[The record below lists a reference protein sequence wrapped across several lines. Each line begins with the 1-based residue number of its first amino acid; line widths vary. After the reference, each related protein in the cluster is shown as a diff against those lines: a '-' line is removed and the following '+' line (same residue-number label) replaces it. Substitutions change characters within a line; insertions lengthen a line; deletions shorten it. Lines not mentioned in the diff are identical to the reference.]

1 MKLRANTPATRI
13 LLGLLAGLSLGIVF
27 AHFGVSWLDA
37 AIAFAEPIGALWLNA
52 LRMTIVP
59 LVFSLLVTGIASGA
73 STASAGGLAARALAL
88 FASLLFVVGLFGEMA
103 SEGFLAIWPIPPDA
117 AAALQA
123 AIRGGTDIPHGVPLA
138 QWLAGLVP
146 SNPIKAAAD
155 GEMLPL
161 VLFAIVFGFAVVRIP
176 AERGR
181 VLVDIFQSIVDA
193 MLVVVHWVILIG
205 PAGVFALAFVV
216 GARAGV
222 GAAHA
227 LGHYLAMLVA
237 VQVLLIVLIYPAVW
251 LWARLPVSVIARA
264 VAAPQAVALSTRSSL
279 ASLPA
284 MLEAAKSLELP
295 PRVSAMVLPLA
306 VSVFRITS
314 PVANLAVALY
324 CASLF
329 GVHPTLA
336 QYVAGAAL
344 AVAISLAAVGLP
356 GEVTFFASIVPI
368 CSAMGIPVGALP
380 LLVAVETIPDIFRT
394 IGNVTA
400 DVGITASLA
409 RSRAAEAMLA
419 GDARAQVPAT

>member
-1 MKLRANTPATRI
+1 MKV
-13 LLGLLAGLSLGIVF
+13 LGALLSL
-27 AHFGVSWLDA
+27 A
-37 AIAFAEPIGALWLNA
+37 
-52 LRMTIVP
+52 
-59 LVFSLLVTGIASGA
+59 LLV
-73 STASAGGLAARALAL
+73 SA
-88 FASLLFVVGLFGEMA
+88 
-103 SEGFLAIWPIPPDA
+103 P
-117 AAALQA
+117 
-123 AIRGGTDIPHGVPLA
+123 
-138 QWLAGLVP
+138 
-146 SNPIKAAAD
+146 
-155 GEMLPL
+155 
-161 VLFAIVFGFAVVRIP
+161 
-176 AERGR
+176 
-181 VLVDIFQSIVDA
+181 
-193 MLVVVHWVILIG
+193 
-205 PAGVFALAFVV
+205 
-216 GARAGV
+216 
-222 GAAHA
+222 
-227 LGHYLAMLVA
+227 VA
-237 VQVLLIVLIYPAVW
+237 
-251 LWARLPVSVIARA
+251 A
-264 VAAPQAVALSTRSSL
+264 VAISTRSSL

-284 MLEAAKSLELP
+284 MLEAAKTLQVP

-419 GDARAQVPAT
+419 GDARAPVPAA

>member
-13 LLGLLAGLSLGIVF
+13 LLGLLAGLSLGI
-27 AHFGVSWLDA
+27 ACSRAGASWLDG
-37 AIAFAEPIGALWLNA
+37 AIALAEPLGALWLNA

-59 LVFSLLVTGIASGA
+59 LVFSLLVTGIASGS
-73 STASAGGLAARALAL
+73 STASAGGLAARALGVFAL
-88 FASLLFVVGLFGEMA
+88 LLFLAGLFGELA
-103 SEGFLAIWPIPPDA
+103 SEGFLAAWPIPA
-117 AAALQA
+117 EARAALQN
-123 AIRGGTDIPHGVPLA
+123 AIHGSAQIPTGVPLS

-161 VLFAIVFGFAVVRIP
+161 VLFAIVFGFALVRIP
-176 AERGR
+176 AARGR
-181 VLVDIFQSIVDA
+181 ALVDMFQGIVEA
-193 MLVVVHWVILIG
+193 MLVVVHWVILAG
-205 PAGVFALAFVV
+205 PVGVFALAFVV

-227 LGHYLAMLVA
+227 LGHYLAMLVV
-237 VQVLLIVLIYPAVW
+237 VQVLLIVLVYPAVRM
-251 LWARLPVSVIARA
+251 WARMPMAVFARA
-264 VAAPQAVALSTRSSL
+264 VAAPQAVAISTRSSI

-284 MLEAAKSLELP
+284 MLEAATALQLP
-295 PRVSAMVLPLA
+295 PRVSAMILPLA

-314 PVANLAVALY
+314 PVANLAVVLY

-336 QYVAGAAL
+336 QYLAGAVL

-368 CSAMGIPVGALP
+368 CSAMGVPVGALP

-400 DVGITASLA
+400 DVGVAAALA
-409 RSRAAEAMLA
+409 RSPAAEAMVA
-419 GDARAQVPAT
+419 HAPRAEESPA

>member
-13 LLGLLAGLSLGIVF
+13 LLGLLFGLALGIVL
-27 AHFGVSWLDA
+27 AQAGVPWLEG
-37 AIAFAEPIGALWLNA
+37 AIGLAEPLGALWLNA

-88 FASLLFVVGLFGEMA
+88 FAILLFGVGLFGEIA
-103 SEGFLAIWPIPPDA
+103 SEAFLAAWPIPPEA
-117 AAALQA
+117 AAALQS
-123 AIRGGTDIPHGVPLA
+123 AIRGGSEIPHGVPLA

-161 VLFAIVFGFAVVRIP
+161 VLFAIVFGFALVRIP

-181 VLVDIFQSIVDA
+181 ALVEFFQGIVDA
-193 MLVVVHWVILIG
+193 MLVLVHWVILAG
-205 PAGVFALAFVV
+205 PVGVFALAFVV

-251 LWARLPVSVIARA
+251 FRARLPIGVFARA
-264 VAAPQAVALSTRSSL
+264 VAAPQAVAISTRSSL

-284 MLEAAKSLELP
+284 MLEATKALDVP
-295 PRVSAMVLPLA
+295 PRVSAMILPLA

-336 QYVAGAAL
+336 QYLAGAAL

-400 DVGITASLA
+400 DVGITAALA
-409 RSRAAEAMLA
+409 RSPAAEAMRA
-419 GDARAQVPAT
+419 GSTESEAA

>member
-1 MKLRANTPATRI
+1 MKMKANTPATRI
-13 LLGLLAGLSLGIVF
+13 LLGLLLGLSLGIAF
-27 AHFGVSWLDA
+27 AQAQVGWLEDS
-37 AIAFAEPIGALWLNA
+37 IAFADPFGTLWLNG

-73 STASAGGLAARALAL
+73 SAASAGGLAARALAL
-88 FASLLFVVGLFGEMA
+88 FAIVLFVVGLFGELA
-103 SEGFLAIWPIPPDA
+103 SEGFLAAWPIPAEA
-117 AAALQA
+117 AAALQS
-123 AIRGGTDIPHGVPLA
+123 AIHGGTEIPHGVPLA

-146 SNPIKAAAD
+146 SNPIKAAAE

-161 VLFAIVFGFAVVRIP
+161 VLFAIVFGFAVIRIP
-176 AERGR
+176 AARGR
-181 VLVDIFQSIVDA
+181 ALVELFQGVVDA
-193 MLVVVHWVILIG
+193 MLVVVHWVILVG
-205 PAGVFALAFVV
+205 PIGVFALAYVV

-237 VQVLLIVLIYPAVW
+237 VQVLLIVLIYPAVR
-251 LWARLPVSVIARA
+251 LWARLPMAVFARA
-264 VAAPQAVALSTRSSL
+264 VAAPQAVATSTRSSL

-284 MLEAAKSLELP
+284 MLESANALQVP
-295 PRVSAMVLPLA
+295 PRVSAMILPLA

-336 QYVAGAAL
+336 QYIAGAAL

-400 DVGITASLA
+400 DVGVTAALA
-409 RSRAAEAMLA
+409 RSSAAQAMLA
-419 GDARAQVPAT
+419 SEAGQDAAA

>member
-1 MKLRANTPATRI
+1 VKLRANTPATRI
-13 LLGLLAGLSLGIVF
+13 LLGLLAGLSLGIAF

-73 STASAGGLAARALAL
+73 STASAGGLAARALGL
-88 FASLLFVVGLFGEMA
+88 FASLLFVVGLFGELA
-103 SEGFLAIWPIPPDA
+103 SEGFLAIWPIPADA

-123 AIRGGTDIPHGVPLA
+123 AIRGGTEIPHGVPLA

-146 SNPIKAAAD
+146 SNPIKSAAD

-181 VLVDIFQSIVDA
+181 VLVEMFQSIVDA

-205 PAGVFALAFVV
+205 PIGVFALAFVV

-227 LGHYLAMLVA
+227 LGHYLAMLVT

-251 LWARLPVSVIARA
+251 LWARLPVSVFARA

-394 IGNVTA
+394 VGNVTA
-400 DVGITASLA
+400 DVGITAALS
-409 RSRAAEAMLA
+409 RSRAAAAMLA
-419 GDARAQVPAT
+419 TPARAQAAAT

>member
-1 MKLRANTPATRI
+1 MKIRANTPATRI
-13 LLGLLAGLSLGIVF
+13 LIGLLFGLSLGILL
-27 AHFGVSWLDA
+27 AHASWIED
-37 AIAFAEPIGALWLNA
+37 AIAFADPLGSLWLNA

-73 STASAGGLAARALAL
+73 STASAGGLAARALGV
-88 FASLLFVVGLFGEMA
+88 FAILLFLVGLFGEIA
-103 SEGFLAIWPIPPDA
+103 SEGFLAAWPIPPEA

-123 AIRGGTDIPHGVPLA
+123 AISGGTEIPHGVPLS

-161 VLFAIVFGFAVVRIP
+161 VLFAIVFGFATVRIAP
-176 AERGR
+176 ARSR
-181 VLVDIFQSIVDA
+181 ALVDLFQAVVDV
-193 MLVVVHWVILIG
+193 MLVIVHWVILIG
-205 PAGVFALAFVV
+205 PIGVFALAFVV

-227 LGHYLAMLVA
+227 LFHYIAMLVA
-237 VQVLLIVLIYPAVW
+237 VQVLLILLIYPAVW
-251 LWARLPVSVIARA
+251 LRARIPMGVFARA
-264 VAAPQAVALSTRSSL
+264 VAAPQAVATSTRSSL

-284 MLEAAKSLELP
+284 MLEAAKALDVP
-295 PRVSAMVLPLA
+295 PRVSAMILPLA

-329 GVHPTLA
+329 GVHPTMA
-336 QYVAGAAL
+336 QYLAGAAL

-400 DVGITASLA
+400 DVGITAAMA
-409 RSRAAEAMLA
+409 RTDAAQAMLA
-419 GDARAQVPAT
+419 TPAATTESAG

>member
-1 MKLRANTPATRI
+1 MKARANTPATRI
-13 LLGLLAGLSLGIVF
+13 LLGLLFGLSLGI
-27 AHFGVSWLDA
+27 ALARAGVPWLES
-37 AIAFAEPIGALWLNA
+37 AIALADPLGALWLNG

-73 STASAGGLAARALAL
+73 STASAGGLAARALGV
-88 FASLLFVVGLFGEMA
+88 FAVLLFVVGVFGELA
-103 SEGFLAIWPIPPDA
+103 SEAFLAAWPIPADA

-123 AIRGGTDIPHGVPLA
+123 AIRGGTQIPHGVPLA

-146 SNPIKAAAD
+146 ANPIKAAAD

-176 AERGR
+176 AARGR
-181 VLVDIFQSIVDA
+181 ALVDFFQAIVDV
-193 MLVVVHWVILIG
+193 MLVVVHWVILVG
-205 PAGVFALAFVV
+205 PIGVFALAFVV

-227 LGHYLAMLVA
+227 LGHYLALLVA
-237 VQVLLIVLIYPAVW
+237 VQLLLIVLIYPAVR
-251 LWARLPVSVIARA
+251 LWARLPISVFARA
-264 VAAPQAVALSTRSSL
+264 VAPAQAVATSTRSSL

-284 MLEAAKSLELP
+284 MLESAKALQVP

-336 QYVAGAAL
+336 QYLAGAAL

-368 CSAMGIPVGALP
+368 CSAMGVPVGALP

-400 DVGITASLA
+400 DVGITAALA
-409 RSRAAEAMLA
+409 RSPAATAMLS
-419 GDARAQVPAT
+419 DASTEHAA

>member
-251 LWARLPVSVIARA
+251 LWARLPVSVFARA

>member
-251 LWARLPVSVIARA
+251 LWARLPVSVFARA

-306 VSVFRITS
+306 VSVVRITS
-314 PVANLAVALY
+314 PVAHLAVELY

-400 DVGITASLA
+400 DVGITAALS
-409 RSRAAEAMLA
+409 RSRAAAAMLA
-419 GDARAQVPAT
+419 TPARAEAAAT

>member
-1 MKLRANTPATRI
+1 VFA
-13 LLGLLAGLSLGIVF
+13 LLLLLAG
-27 AHFGVSWLDA
+27 
-37 AIAFAEPIGALWLNA
+37 
-52 LRMTIVP
+52 
-59 LVFSLLVTGIASGA
+59 
-73 STASAGGLAARALAL
+73 
-88 FASLLFVVGLFGEMA
+88 VVGELA
-103 SEGFLAIWPIPPDA
+103 SEGFLAAWPIPA
-117 AAALQA
+117 EAKAALQG
-123 AIRGGTDIPHGVPLA
+123 AIRGSTEIPTGVPLS

-181 VLVDIFQSIVDA
+181 VLVDFFQGIVDA
-193 MLVVVHWVILIG
+193 MLVVVHWVILAG
-205 PAGVFALAFVV
+205 PVGVFALAFVV

-251 LWARLPVSVIARA
+251 LWARLPMAVFARA
-264 VAAPQAVALSTRSSL
+264 VAAPQAVAISTRSSL

-284 MLEAAKSLELP
+284 MLEAANALELP

-329 GVHPTLA
+329 GVQPTLA
-336 QYVAGAAL
+336 QYLAGAAL

-400 DVGITASLA
+400 DVGITAALA
-409 RSRAAEAMLA
+409 RSPSA
-419 GDARAQVPAT
+419 PT

>member
-1 MKLRANTPATRI
+1 MKMKANTPATRI
-13 LLGLLAGLSLGIVF
+13 LFGLLLGLALG
-27 AHFGVSWLDA
+27 
-37 AIAFAEPIGALWLNA
+37 IAFAQAQVGWLESSIAFADPFGTLWLNA

-73 STASAGGLAARALAL
+73 SAARAGGLAARALAL
-88 FASLLFVVGLFGEMA
+88 FAIVLFAVGLFGELA
-103 SEGFLAIWPIPPDA
+103 SEGFLAAWPIPAEA

-123 AIRGGTDIPHGVPLA
+123 AIRGGTEIPHGVPLA
-138 QWLAGLVP
+138 QWLSGLVP

-161 VLFAIVFGFAVVRIP
+161 VLFAIVFGFAVIRIP

-181 VLVDIFQSIVDA
+181 ALVQLFQGVVDA
-193 MLVVVHWVILIG
+193 MLVVVHWVILVG
-205 PAGVFALAFVV
+205 PIGVFALAYVV

-237 VQVLLIVLIYPAVW
+237 VQVLLIVLIYPAVR
-251 LWARLPVSVIARA
+251 LWARMPMMVFARA
-264 VAAPQAVALSTRSSL
+264 VAPPQAVATSTRSSL

-284 MLEAAKSLELP
+284 MLEAAKALQVP
-295 PRVSAMVLPLA
+295 PRVSAMILPLA

-336 QYVAGAAL
+336 QYIAGAAL

-400 DVGITASLA
+400 DVGVTAALA
-409 RSRAAEAMLA
+409 RTEAAQAMLA
-419 GDARAQVPAT
+419 GEVAKETAA